1 MAQIKT
7 VKDPL
12 KNKKAAKKAEEGM
25 AGSKMNVHV
34 SGRIRDFGVNI
45 MDVEIPAEL
54 DRTVPTGIEWLD
66 ASLGGGYTPS
76 SVSLLTGGPGAGKT
90 TLSIGLA
97 DSLTRLGNVV
107 LYLGTE
113 EAAVQTRKIVRR
125 LGCENGFIIDDND
138 LIERCPTWKN
148 DNRVSVMD
156 HLLHLRAQHGKMVTY
171 TDKEGNTR
179 QKYVGKQF
187 VIICDSLQSHDD
199 GHYYNGYTNNKT
211 QVRVAESLAALAKS
225 EEWGFPIVILI
236 GHVTKGGDFAGPQTL
251 KHVIDMHQELTI
263 DTGKESTTKG
273 KRLHVIVKNRMGC
286 TGMTH
291 VLEMT
296 SKGLVEEG
304 VLQAF

>member
-7 VKDPL
+7 TKDPL
-12 KNKKAAKKAEEGM
+12 KNVKASKKAEEGL

-45 MDVEIPAEL
+45 MDIEIPAEL
-54 DRTVPTGIEWLD
+54 DRVVPTGIDWLD

-76 SVSLLTGGPGAGKT
+76 CVSLVTGGPGAGKT
-90 TLSIGLA
+90 TLEVAMANSM
-97 DSLTRLGNVV
+97 TRLDNVV
-107 LYLGTE
+107 VYLGTE

-125 LGCENGFIIDDND
+125 LGCEAGFIIDDNELLD
-138 LIERCPTWKN
+138 RCPTWSN

-156 HLLHLRAQHGKMVTY
+156 HLLALRAKHGKMVPY
-171 TDKEGNTR
+171 TDKEGNKR

-199 GHYYNGYTNNKT
+199 GFYYNGYTNSKT
-211 QVRVAESLAALAKS
+211 QVRVAEKLAALAKS
-225 EEWGFPIVILI
+225 EEWGFAIVILI
-236 GHVTKGGDFAGPQTL
+236 GHVTKGGEFAGPQTL

-263 DTGKESTTKG
+263 DTGKESSTRG
-273 KRLHVIVKNRMGC
+273 KRLHVVVKNRFGC

-304 VLQAF
+304 VLQAL